1 MNSKNKAI
9 AAAIIFAVSLLMME
23 LDVGGI
29 FAFIISVMAFFT
41 CVLQS
46 VMHLMGYKDGDAFRV
61 YEDSESIEAKA
72 LSNLFK
78 DKQECRSEDE

>member
-9 AAAIIFAVSLLMME
+9 VAAIIFAVSMLMME

-29 FAFIISVMAFFT
+29 FAFLIAVMAFFT
-41 CVLQS
+41 CVLQG
-46 VMHLMGYKDGDAFRV
+46 VMHLMGYKDGDAYKV
-61 YEDSESIEAKA
+61 YEDSESIEAQA

-78 DKQECRSEDE
+78 DKKRVQL